1 MTPEKLLLGCA
12 FIDNAS
18 LERAIEAGVTSAHFA
33 DGRTGEIWEV
43 MVRLRTQATEIS
55 TVTVALGW
63 KKADY
68 DLVASCDM
76 AGTTAPLGQAIDT
89 LLWAKRQGELSNA
102 AKDLDASIADGC
114 DKDAVL
120 SKATAVAALAQESE
134 ARKHRPLKTVADEAI
149 ADAEAVIS
157 GVKDNRVVAE
167 LGLPSFDRKATG
179 MAPHEYVLLGARTS
193 HGKSSFLL
201 QMAGHNLSRGLKVA
215 IFSLETSDKAVLSQ
229 IAAQRAKVNL
239 RNLSREL
246 KENQA
251 EYLSQL
257 RGARESRNL
266 MIFDRDLTLRSIE
279 SRCRLLASSFK
290 PDLVILDYIGLVG
303 IDGASA
309 YERMSM
315 ASKSMIPMRKALG
328 CAMIVG
334 AQLNRG
340 SEKDDRQPSRTD
352 FRDAGGLEEDAHRI
366 IALNRPKTDF
376 NGQVQQLDQDTYDYE
391 ILQLKLRDGPI
402 TATRCKFHA
411 PTTRFYEETVAGCN
425 F

>member
-1 MTPEKLLLGCA
+1 MTPEKLLLGCV

-18 LERAIEAGVTSAHFA
+18 LERAIEAGITTQHFQ

-43 MVRLRTQATEIS
+43 MVRLRTNGTEIN
-55 TVTVALGW
+55 TATVALGW
-63 KKADY
+63 KQPDY
-68 DLVASCDM
+68 TLVTACEGG
-76 AGTTAPLGQAIDT
+76 GTTAPLLQAIDL
-89 LLWAKRQGELSNA
+89 LLWAKRRSDLKAAATDLSVSILGHCE
-102 AKDLDASIADGC
+102 KDE
-114 DKDAVL
+114 VL
-120 SKATAVAALAQESE
+120 SRASAVAALSQESE
-134 ARKHRPLKTVADEAI
+134 ARKHRPLKAVADEAI
-149 ADAEAVIS
+149 ADAETVIS

-167 LGLPSFDRKATG
+167 LGLPTFDRKATG

-201 QMAGHNLSRGLKVA
+201 QMAGHNLQRGLKVA
-215 IFSLETSDKAVLSQ
+215 VFSLETSDKAVLSQ

-239 RNLSREL
+239 RDLSREL
-246 KENQA
+246 PERQK
-251 EYLSQL
+251 EYLAQL

-309 YERMSM
+309 YERMSL
-315 ASKSMIPMRKALG
+315 ASKSMIPLRKQLG

-340 SEKDDRQPSRTD
+340 SEKEDRQPSRTD

-366 IALNRPKTDF
+366 IALNRPKNDF
-376 NGQVQQLDQDTYDYE
+376 NGNIQQLDQDTYDYE

-402 TATRCKFHA
+402 TASRCKFHA
-411 PTTRFYEETVAGCN
+411 PTTRFYEEVSSNSN